1 MLNNINLNA
10 KGKIIQNTKQDE
22 YYKLSVKCI
31 HVYVHKE
38 NGFAKALK
46 KYNFYFQR
54 KEHYVFYLI
63 TNVHNLNTWSIHYAC
78 EYFVVQKV
86 VNPIQSSIS

>member
-1 MLNNINLNA
+1 MQREKLY
-10 KGKIIQNTKQDE
+10 KIQNKMNATS
-22 YYKLSVKCI
+22 Y
-31 HVYVHKE
+31 HVFVHKE

-63 TNVHNLNTWSIHYAC
+63 TNVHNLNTWSILYTC
-78 EYFVVQKV
+78 EYFVVQNV
-86 VNPIQSSIS
+86 VNPIVLNIIMLQVNPN